1 MSPVLVK
8 AGVDAAVTAGKIGAS
23 ANQNKTEK
31 KTELQIGDSDVKT
44 ADFNRRDLEKDP
56 EQGNSQ
62 PTLGKMEDTPQ
73 AQEIADTSEKDF
85 TTDEEHE
92 LEKPEIKDT
101 TQSFDS
107 TPNDISNSS
116 EAAIDK
122 VDEIANIV
130 SSGIDSNHT
139 VDTSAY
145 SSGGINGAS
154 AVGSSDTGNY
164 EPLQLPTISEGVFS
178 KMMEPNSPETKSML
192 EQAEDAYSNDKDI
205 DDKELPFTENE
216 QTAEDVEDVV
226 EADIPEETKEEIL
239 EKTTEDDNKIDEGE
253 VLEKAAEIAMEN
265 APEEEQGTIKDK
277 LKDIWQKGQPLAEA
291 LFYLFNPKSTSNGES
306 FSMGNSDVEV
316 ANMKDADISTEG
328 EADTFTSSTGS
339 APAAGTASGYS
350 GSKINSDTSTGNVD
364 SKIASSAGKG
374 SIENQTTNG
383 SASSAAS
390 SGSIRAAFDKILAS
404 GIDSGI
410 SSGESKFE
418 DSGMSGGSVGSVA
431 EEQENEPLKIGQV
444 QTVGKVE
451 TNPVTEAIHE
461 TVAKNWEKWPER
473 DGIHYKD
480 KGSIAVLTENGS
492 DIFVKFG
499 TSKVKPLETIDSNRL
514 EYVAEIL

>member
-1 MSPVLVK
+1 MSPALVK

-31 KTELQIGDSDVKT
+31 KTELQIGDSDIST

-56 EQGNSQ
+56 EQDNSQ
-62 PTLGKMEDTPQ
+62 PKLGKMEDTPNP
-73 AQEIADTSEKDF
+73 QEIADISEKDF

-92 LEKPEIKDT
+92 LEKPEIEDT
-101 TQSFDS
+101 TQAFDS
-107 TPNDISNSS
+107 TPNDVSNSS

-122 VDEIANIV
+122 LDKVANIV

-139 VDTSAY
+139 ADTSTY

-154 AVGSSDTGNY
+154 AIGSSDTGNY
-164 EPLQLPTISEGVFS
+164 EPLQLPAIPAGAFS

-192 EQAEDAYSNDKDI
+192 EQAEDAYSDDKDI
-205 DDKELPFTENE
+205 DDKELPFTDNE

-239 EKTTEDDNKIDEGE
+239 EKTTEDDSKVDEGE
-253 VLEKAAEIAMEN
+253 ILEKAAEIAMEN
-265 APEEEQGTIKDK
+265 TPEEKQETIKDT
-277 LKDIWQKGQPLAEA
+277 LKNIWQKGQPLAET

-316 ANMKDADISTEG
+316 ADMKDANISTEG
-328 EADTFTSSTGS
+328 EADSFTSSTGS
-339 APAAGTASGYS
+339 APTAGTASGYS
-350 GSKINSDTSTGNVD
+350 GSKINSNTSTGNVD
-364 SKIASSAGKG
+364 SKISSSAGKG

-383 SASSAAS
+383 SVSSASS

-418 DSGMSGGSVGSVA
+418 DSGISGGSVGSVA
-431 EEQENEPLKIGQV
+431 EEQKNEPLKIV
-444 QTVGKVE
+444 QQSQQPQMPSII
-451 TNPVTEAIHE
+451 NDIHKE
-461 TVAKNWEKWPER
+461 VSDNWEKWPER

>member
-1 MSPVLVK
+1 MNPALVK
-8 AGVDAAVTAGKIGAS
+8 VGVDAAVTAGKIGAS

-31 KTELQIGDSDVKT
+31 KSELQIDDSDVKT

-56 EQGNSQ
+56 EQDNNQ
-62 PTLGKMEDTPQ
+62 PTLGKMEDTPNP
-73 AQEIADTSEKDF
+73 QEIADVSEKDF

-92 LEKPEIKDT
+92 LEKPEVKNT
-101 TQSFDS
+101 TQAFDS

-122 VDEIANIV
+122 VDEVANIV

-139 VDTSAY
+139 ADTSAY

-154 AVGSSDTGNY
+154 AVGSSDTGAY
-164 EPLQLPTISEGVFS
+164 EPLQLPAMSEGVFS
-178 KMMEPNSPETKSML
+178 KMMEPNSPETKSLL
-192 EQAEDAYSNDKDI
+192 EQAEEAYGNDKDI
-205 DDKELPFTENE
+205 DAKELPFTENE

-239 EKTTEDDNKIDEGE
+239 EKATEDDNKVDEGE

-265 APEEEQGTIKDK
+265 TPEEEQGTIKDT
-277 LKDIWQKGQPLAEA
+277 LKDIWNKGQPLAEA

-306 FSMGNSDVEV
+306 FSMGNSDVDI
-316 ANMKDADISTEG
+316 ADMKDADISTEG
-328 EADTFTSSTGS
+328 EADSFTSSTGS
-339 APAAGTASGYS
+339 APNEGTASGYS

-364 SKIASSAGKG
+364 SKIASTAGKG

-418 DSGMSGGSVGSVA
+418 DSGISGGSVGSVA
-431 EEQENEPLKIGQV
+431 EEQENEPLKIV
-444 QTVGKVE
+444 QQPQQQPQMPSII
-451 TNPVTEAIHE
+451 NDIHRE
-461 TVAKNWEKWPER
+461 VSDSWEKWPER

>member
-1 MSPVLVK
+1 MSPALVK

-31 KTELQIGDSDVKT
+31 KTELQIGDSDVST

-56 EQGNSQ
+56 EQDNSQ

-73 AQEIADTSEKDF
+73 AQEIADVSEKDF

-92 LEKPEIKDT
+92 LEKPEIDNT

-116 EAAIDK
+116 ESTIDK
-122 VDEIANIV
+122 LDKVANIV

-139 VDTSAY
+139 ADTSAY

-154 AVGSSDTGNY
+154 AVGSSDAGNY
-164 EPLQLPTISEGVFS
+164 EPLQLPAIPAGAFS

-192 EQAEDAYSNDKDI
+192 EQAEEAYSDDEDIDKD
-205 DDKELPFTENE
+205 ELPFTDNE

-239 EKTTEDDNKIDEGE
+239 EKTTEDDNKVDEGE
-253 VLEKAAEIAMEN
+253 ILEKAAEIAMEN
-265 APEEEQGTIKDK
+265 APEEEQGSIKDT

-306 FSMGNSDVEV
+306 FSMGNSDVEI
-316 ANMKDADISTEG
+316 AGMKDADISTEG
-328 EADTFTSSTGS
+328 EADSFTSSTGS
-339 APAAGTASGYS
+339 APTAGTASGYS
-350 GSKINSDTSTGNVD
+350 GSKINSDTSSGNVD

-404 GIDSGI
+404 GIGSGI

-418 DSGMSGGSVGSVA
+418 DSGISGGSVGSVA
-431 EEQENEPLKIGQV
+431 EEQENEPLKIV
-444 QTVGKVE
+444 QQPQQQPQMPSIV
-451 TNPVTEAIHE
+451 NDIHRE
-461 TVAKNWEKWPER
+461 VSDNWEKWPER

>member
-1 MSPVLVK
+1 MSPALVK
-8 AGVDAAVTAGKIGAS
+8 AGVDAAITAGKIGAS

-31 KTELQIGDSDVKT
+31 KTELQIGDSDVST

-56 EQGNSQ
+56 EQDNSQ

-73 AQEIADTSEKDF
+73 AQEIADVSEKDF

-92 LEKPEIKDT
+92 LEKPEVKNT
-101 TQSFDS
+101 SQSFDNS
-107 TPNDISNSS
+107 PNDISNSS

-122 VDEIANIV
+122 VDEVANIV

-139 VDTSAY
+139 ADTSAY

-164 EPLQLPTISEGVFS
+164 EPLQLPVMSEGVFS
-178 KMMEPNSPETKSML
+178 KMMEPNSPETKSLL
-192 EQAEDAYSNDKDI
+192 EQAEEAYSNDKDI
-205 DDKELPFTENE
+205 DAEELPFTENE

-239 EKTTEDDNKIDEGE
+239 EKTTEDDNKVDEGE
-253 VLEKAAEIAMEN
+253 ILEKAAEIAMEN
-265 APEEEQGTIKDK
+265 APEEEQGTIKDT

-306 FSMGNSDVEV
+306 LSMGNSDVDI
-316 ANMKDADISTEG
+316 ADMKDADISTEG

-339 APAAGTASGYS
+339 APNEGTASGYS

-383 SASSAAS
+383 SASSASS

-418 DSGMSGGSVGSVA
+418 DSGMSGGSVGSAA
-431 EEQENEPLKIGQV
+431 EEQENEPLKIV
-444 QTVGKVE
+444 QQPQQQPQMPSII
-451 TNPVTEAIHE
+451 NDIHRE
-461 TVAKNWEKWPER
+461 VSDNWEKWPER

>member
-1 MSPVLVK
+1 MSPALVK

-23 ANQNKTEK
+23 ANQNIDEK
-31 KTELQIGDSDVKT
+31 KTKLQIGDSDVKT

-56 EQGNSQ
+56 EQDNNQ
-62 PTLGKMEDTPQ
+62 PTLGKMEDTPNP
-73 AQEIADTSEKDF
+73 QEIADISEKDF

-92 LEKPEIKDT
+92 LEKPEVKNT
-101 TQSFDS
+101 TQSFDNS
-107 TPNDISNSS
+107 PNDVSNSS

-122 VDEIANIV
+122 VDEVANIV

-139 VDTSAY
+139 ADTSAY
-145 SSGGINGAS
+145 SSGGINGTS
-154 AVGSSDTGNY
+154 AIGSSDTSNY
-164 EPLQLPTISEGVFS
+164 EPLQLPAGAFS
-178 KMMEPNSPETKSML
+178 KMMEPNSPETKSLL
-192 EQAEDAYSNDKDI
+192 EQAEDAYSDDKDI

-239 EKTTEDDNKIDEGE
+239 EKTTEDDNKVDEGE

-265 APEEEQGTIKDK
+265 TPEEEQGTIKDK

-306 FSMGNSDVEV
+306 FSMGNSDVDI
-316 ANMKDADISTEG
+316 ADMKDADISTEG
-328 EADTFTSSTGS
+328 EADSFTSSTGS

-374 SIENQTTNG
+374 SIENQTTNS
-383 SASSAAS
+383 SASSVAS

-418 DSGMSGGSVGSVA
+418 DSGISGGSVGSVA
-431 EEQENEPLKIGQV
+431 EEQENEPLKIV
-444 QTVGKVE
+444 QQQQPQMPSII
-451 TNPVTEAIHE
+451 NDIHRE
-461 TVAKNWEKWPER
+461 VSDSWEKWPER

-499 TSKVKPLETIDSNRL
+499 TNKVKPLETIDSNRL